1 MRGKIPFILVA
12 LLLFLPP
19 KSGQAYGQVSA
30 ESAVLMEHST
40 GRVLYDK
47 QAHTKQSIAS
57 LTKVMTAI
65 IAIESGHMK
74 DIVQVSRR
82 AIHTTGSSIYLEQGE
97 KMSLEDLVY
106 GLMLRSGNDA
116 AVAIAEH
123 IGGSVEG
130 FVHLMNEK
138 ADWIGMTN
146 TNFTNPHGLEG
157 EGHYSTAYDVA
168 LLLRYAMS
176 NPVFQDIS
184 GTKMYQAKSRTYT
197 WQNKNKLLTQ
207 LYPFCTGG
215 KTGYTR
221 KAGRT
226 LATTSHK
233 NNMDLI
239 SVTLNA
245 PADWKDHISL
255 YEWAYDH
262 YDMTSLG
269 STEKY
274 SYEVKDTKEKFVG
287 ETLKSLLYPLTN
299 SERQLLQEK
308 TILYDDVN
316 KNSSIVGRTV
326 FHLNG
331 EVLLISPIVP
341 SDNQMPNNFIEQ
353 TAYVFK
359 QIIKLE
365 ASE

>member
-1 MRGKIPFILVA
+1 MQGKTSLIIFILLVT
-12 LLLFLPP
+12 LTP
-19 KSGQAYGQVSA
+19 KDGHAQKQISA
-30 ESAVLMEHST
+30 ENAVLMEHST
-40 GRVLYDK
+40 GRILYDK

-57 LTKVMTAI
+57 LTKVMTAV
-65 IAIESGHMK
+65 IAIEYGDMN
-74 DIVQVSRR
+74 DVVQTSRR

-97 KMSLEDLVY
+97 QMSLKDLVY

-138 ADWIGMTN
+138 ARWIGMTN
-146 TNFTNPHGLEG
+146 TNFTNPHGLE
-157 EGHYSTAYDVA
+157 EKGHYSTAYDVA

-176 NPVFQDIS
+176 NSLFQDIS
-184 GTKMYQAKSRTYT
+184 GTKIYKANTRTYP
-197 WQNKNKLLTQ
+197 WHNKNKLLTQ
-207 LYPFCTGG
+207 LYPYCTGG

-239 SVTLNA
+239 AVTLNA
-245 PADWKDHISL
+245 PSDWQDHIYL

-269 STEKY
+269 SNDNIL
-274 SYEVKDTKEKFVG
+274 YEVSDTKEKHIG
-287 ETLKSLLYPLTN
+287 KILKPLLYPLTAT
-299 SERQLLQEK
+299 ERQLLQEK
-308 TILYDDVN
+308 TILYDDIN
-316 KNSSIVGRTV
+316 THTRIVGETTFYLRNNTL
-326 FHLNG
+326 HK
-331 EVLLISPIVP
+331 SPIVA
-341 SDNQMPNNFIEQ
+341 SARTNNMIEEI
-353 TAYVFK
+353 TDVF
-359 QIIKLE
+359 QQLIKRKVTNK
-365 ASE
+365 